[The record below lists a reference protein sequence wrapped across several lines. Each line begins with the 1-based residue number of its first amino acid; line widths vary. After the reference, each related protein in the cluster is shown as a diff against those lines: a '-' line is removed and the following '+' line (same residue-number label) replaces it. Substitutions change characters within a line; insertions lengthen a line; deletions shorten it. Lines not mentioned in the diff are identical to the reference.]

1 MENDLHSGSYN
12 GLNSVSVYRLRL
24 VLQMTRLGRT
34 LRVRTIVQPCLSMTS
49 RKPPKKSGKSPAK
62 SRSQGQRLAEAP
74 GPDPSPAGADE
85 VESEPSGFADP
96 DGNEQ
101 ELIPEG
107 KLVCALT
114 GEHRTATPQEE
125 TLQSFIEQL
134 HREYDVALS
143 DMQRD
148 VRVTCVRYDETK
160 GKERSSNRNVSL
172 MVYGPG
178 QSHLTA
184 NATHVVIV
192 AKPGTK
198 SDKKAIEVLDDV
210 LANVG
215 EERPMVFG
223 IWTNGAELQIR
234 LRSWNKRTGSPD
246 YAYLADFPGPGE
258 RLEDLENAD
267 RRPLRVAAGDSLL
280 RAFKRCHDYLYGNQ
294 SMRGDRAFW
303 QLLNLIFCK
312 IHDEAQSRRKFFVGA
327 TEGYD
332 PAGQKAIATRIHS
345 LFEEV
350 KSGAYKDVFDG
361 TEKIELNDRALAY
374 VAGELS
380 RYSLLST
387 DTDAKGMAYE
397 AITSTTLKRERG
409 QFFTPRNVIQMMVE
423 MADPQPGQRIL
434 DPACGSGGFLVV
446 ALAHER
452 ARLLEKLG
460 VPRGA
465 SAVPSELKRIERDL
479 KAYARE
485 CLYGLDVDPDLR
497 KAARMNMVMNN
508 DGHGNIFEMNSLEF
522 GVPGKQVDAW
532 SAFKAVGGGHEQ
544 FDYVFT
550 NPPFGSKI
558 PVSDTEVLQKF
569 ELGHQWTR
577 TRDGWQKGK
586 LLKKVPPEILFIEAC
601 WKFLKPGTGVMA
613 IVLPNGILGNP
624 GEQMEAVRWWMLRN
638 MELLASVDLPGEAFL
653 PQVSVQASCVFLRRR
668 HEDELRLIGAQGQLQ
683 RPVFMAVVENCGH
696 GRRGEPTWARSD
708 DGSEL
713 IASRTVLE
721 RWEKNGRLQEH
732 VREREER
739 VLADDTLWVVQ
750 EYRAAISQ
758 QKAPS

>member
-1 MENDLHSGSYN
+1 MAEFGYT
-12 GLNSVSVYRLRL
+12 LRL
-24 VLQMTRLGRT
+24 APANLLTRLGRT
-34 LRVRTIVQPCLSMTS
+34 LLAGTIVQPCPYMTS
-49 RKPPKKSGKSPAK
+49 RKPLKKSAKSPTK
-62 SRSQGQRLAEAP
+62 SRTKGQRTAEAP
-74 GPDPSPAGADE
+74 APESSPSATDGQEIEEASFAEPDAT
-85 VESEPSGFADP
+85 
-96 DGNEQ
+96 EQ

-134 HREYDVALS
+134 HREYDVALA
-143 DMQRD
+143 DMARD
-148 VRVTCVRYDETK
+148 VRVSCARYDETK
-160 GKERSSNRNVSL
+160 GKERLSNRNVSL
-172 MVYGPG
+172 MVYEPG
-178 QSHLTA
+178 ESHVAA
-184 NATHVVIV
+184 NATHVAIV

-223 IWTNGAELQIR
+223 IWTNGTELQIR
-234 LRSWNKRTGSPD
+234 LRTWNQRTGNPD

-522 GVPGKQVDAW
+522 NVPGKQVDAW
-532 SAFKAVGGGHEQ
+532 SAFTDVGGGHGK

-558 PVSDTEVLQKF
+558 PVSDTEVLQRF

-601 WKFLKPGTGVMA
+601 WKYLKPGTGVMA
-613 IVLPNGILGNP
+613 LVLPNGILGNP

-668 HEDELRLIGAQGQLQ
+668 DPDELRLTDEGGPAQ
-683 RPVFMAVVENCGH
+683 RPVFMAVAEACGH
-696 GRRGEPTWARSD
+696 GRRGETTWARHP
-708 DGSEL
+708 DGTER
-713 IASRTVLE
+713 IEPRDVLE
-721 RWEKNGRLQEH
+721 RWEKHGKVDSR
-732 VREREER
+732 VRQREER
-739 VLADDTLWVVQ
+739 VLADDMPWIARQYQLFANGQ
-750 EYRAAISQ
+750 PIESA
-758 QKAPS
+758 